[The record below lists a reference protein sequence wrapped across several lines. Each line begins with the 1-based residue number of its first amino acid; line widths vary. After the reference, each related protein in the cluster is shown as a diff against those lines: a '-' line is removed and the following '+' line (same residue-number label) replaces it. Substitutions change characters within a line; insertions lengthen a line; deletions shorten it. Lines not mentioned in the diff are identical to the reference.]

1 MAPTRRSALQLVVVA
16 ALSLAEG
23 RSPTLPFSGKS
34 SAVLRLRAGSTAQGP
49 DNTFVT
55 AEEAADASSTA
66 SSADVTSVDAAT
78 RHWLATVT
86 SGKPDAPEATSALY
100 APDAKLW
107 GTVRTKPF
115 EHACV
120 LGDNIPTT
128 ARELRLETCFT

>member
-1 MAPTRRSALQLVVVA
+1 MAPARRSALQAVIVT

-23 RSPTLPFSGKS
+23 RSPALPFSGKS
-34 SAVLRLRAGSTAQGP
+34 SAVLRLRAGSTTQGP

-107 GTVRTKPF
+107 GTVRT
-115 EHACV
+115 
-120 LGDNIPTT
+120 NILKHVGVG
-128 ARELRLETCFT
+128 RYS